1 MRDCPLDLDQG
12 VMSKNAVNRSK
23 QSEDKKEREM
33 RRHGRF
39 LLAAALAG
47 ALTAPAAAQQHMQ
60 GGMQGGMQ
68 QGMQGNPGMM
78 RDNGMHGQ
86 MMGGMGGHMMIGGG
100 PAKHIEGRLAFL
112 KTELGIT
119 DAQMDV
125 WEDYA
130 AAMRSAVDSMQKMH
144 TTMMSGD
151 RPTSFPERM
160 ERHEQMMSARIESL
174 RTLRDAAVPL
184 YAALDDQQ
192 KQVADSIMGMGMM

>member
-1 MRDCPLDLDQG
+1 
-12 VMSKNAVNRSK
+12 
-23 QSEDKKEREM
+23 M

-39 LLAAALAG
+39 LLAAALA
-47 ALTAPAAAQQHMQ
+47 ASLTAPAAAQQHMQ
-60 GGMQGGMQ
+60 GGMHHGMQ
-68 QGMQGNPGMM
+68 NSPGMM
-78 RDNGMHGQ
+78 QGQRMHDQ
-86 MMGGMGGHMMIGGG
+86 MMGGMGGHMMGGG

-130 AAMRSAVDSMQKMH
+130 EAVRDAAGSMQQMH
-144 TTMMSGD
+144 ETMMSGD
-151 RPTSFPERM
+151 RPTSFPDRM
-160 ERHEQMMSARIESL
+160 ERREQMMSARIEGL

-184 YAALDDQQ
+184 YEALDDQQ

>member
-1 MRDCPLDLDQG
+1 
-12 VMSKNAVNRSK
+12 
-23 QSEDKKEREM
+23 M
-33 RRHGRF
+33 RRHRRF
-39 LLAAALAG
+39 LLAASLA
-47 ALTAPAAAQQHMQ
+47 ASVTAPATAQQQ
-60 GGMQGGMQ
+60 MQGGMQ
-68 QGMQGNPGMM
+68 QGMQGSPGMM
-78 RDNGMHGQ
+78 QGQGMQGQ
-86 MMGGMGGHMMIGGG
+86 MMGGQMMGNMGGHMMGGG

-130 AAMRSAVDSMQKMH
+130 EAVRDAAGSMQEMH

-151 RPTSFPERM
+151 APTSFPARIER
-160 ERHEQMMSARIESL
+160 REQMLSARIETL

-184 YAALDDQQ
+184 YEALDDQQ